1 MSSILV
7 DFYSIVSKESDLYK
21 KVIIDK
27 KFKNGEIGLL
37 LLIPKNIF
45 LKLEN
50 LEKGKKRVDFINSKE
65 FSDSI
70 ISFTFSE
77 YNKGKNLCTLH
88 INNNNNIKDFIKT
101 LENNFSES
109 TLLMASVDK
118 KNLNCIDILVASG
131 FHNPYSIK
139 DEIVL
144 SKKCKSNS
152 SNIEMVKN
160 KIIHLTENTD
170 KETCNMYTQL
180 SHKAVKQLK
189 KTSKQGH
196 TKNKNGTTSQKEL
209 TGKLLLK
216 NAIRK
221 NGKIIYIIDVE
232 DGSIQS
238 GDEEDVVVHPNR
250 YNFHSHPEEAYIRHS
265 VTKAWPSVTDYLGYL
280 KLGKSTIFH
289 CVASLEGIYI
299 MSFSKEWSSQLSKI
313 NNSFI
318 EKNFNINHKKYFS
331 PEEYVKHINS
341 ILYKGYPIFKIWYFP
356 WNKATTPFK
365 VDFSKIKDAC
375 LVNQESLDIH
385 KKYF

>member
-180 SHKAVKQLK
+180 SH
-189 KTSKQGH
+189 
-196 TKNKNGTTSQKEL
+196 
-209 TGKLLLK
+209 
-216 NAIRK
+216 
-221 NGKIIYIIDVE
+221 
-232 DGSIQS
+232 
-238 GDEEDVVVHPNR
+238 
-250 YNFHSHPEEAYIRHS
+250 
-265 VTKAWPSVTDYLGYL
+265 
-280 KLGKSTIFH
+280 
-289 CVASLEGIYI
+289 
-299 MSFSKEWSSQLSKI
+299 
-313 NNSFI
+313 
-318 EKNFNINHKKYFS
+318 
-331 PEEYVKHINS
+331 
-341 ILYKGYPIFKIWYFP
+341 
-356 WNKATTPFK
+356 
-365 VDFSKIKDAC
+365 
-375 LVNQESLDIH
+375 
-385 KKYF
+385 